1 MDETITPPTRA
12 QLEEQ
17 LREYNLAGEA
27 DSLAADR
34 IREQLEG
41 LADAQ

>member
-1 MDETITPPTRA
+1 MDETITPPTQA
-12 QLEEQ
+12 QLERQ
-17 LREYNLAGEA
+17 LRELCVAGEA
-27 DSLAADR
+27 DSLAADQ